1 MRKYPFVKQEEQ
13 TDCASSCILMIL
25 KYYGAYVSLEEI
37 RDDTKTSK
45 IGVSIYNLV
54 ETLKK
59 YGFEV
64 EALKG
69 NIDDIINSNITFPF
83 ISHMNI
89 CNGHYVVVYEINYK
103 KKTVLIGDPGS
114 KLKTV
119 SLEDFKKNF
128 NNIIITMYP
137 IKKLPY
143 KNDKVDYKDY
153 VLYYIKN
160 QKSSILTICLFSFI
174 VTIFTICLTYYFQFI
189 INGLNE
195 NKTNSYFILILIIF
209 LLLGIIKEV
218 TSYMK
223 NKVYN
228 YVKYNFDIEMNYD
241 VYKKLIYLPFKYY
254 ADRSIGDILS
264 RINNMNAT
272 KNFMCDLILNYIL
285 GIIISVIS
293 FVLLIITNKSLALL
307 SMFNTLIYVIIALG
321 FNNYFKDKIKEIQCI
336 KSDEI
341 GYLTETISSYNTIKG
356 INLYKY
362 VLNKYKNKLRY
373 LSYNYFK
380 ISNIKEIEQFLK
392 NLINIIFNT
401 IIIYYGAIMIK
412 NKELTIGSLITFNYL
427 YNYMFEPIKVI
438 VDSSLNVNEMKSSIK
453 RITELYY
460 YDENCEK
467 GIIKDGNIKYTKL
480 NFSYNY
486 NRVLKNINLK
496 IRYGEKVIVVGES
509 GSGKSTLFK
518 LLLKYYDVNMNQ
530 IFIDNIDINN
540 IDTENISTKI
550 SYISQNENVFTGSLY
565 DNLVLDSNASFD
577 EVEQVVNETYVKNIM
592 NNLGYKMFIEEGGF
606 NLSGGE
612 KYRIVLA
619 RTLLKKP
626 NILIIDEGLSS
637 VDVNLERKI
646 LKNILKR
653 NMTIIFISHRLDNVD
668 LFERKIELEKGRIKN
683 DISICRT

>member
-45 IGVSIYNLV
+45 VGVSIYNLV

-69 NIDDIINSNITFPF
+69 DIDNIKNNNITFPF

-119 SLEDFKKNF
+119 PLEEFEKNF
-128 NNIIITMYP
+128 NNIIITMHP

-143 KNDKVDYKDY
+143 KYDKVDYKDY
-153 VLYYIKN
+153 VIYYIKN

-195 NKTNSYFILILIIF
+195 NKTNSYFIFILIIF
-209 LLLGIIKEV
+209 LLLGIIKEI

-272 KNFMCDLILNYIL
+272 KNFMCDLILNYVL
-285 GIIISVIS
+285 GLIISVIS

-307 SMFNTLIYVIIALG
+307 SMFNTLIYVIIALC

-392 NLINIIFNT
+392 NLISVIFNT

-412 NKELTIGSLITFNYL
+412 NKELTIGTLITFNYL
-427 YNYMFEPIKVI
+427 YNYMFEPIKVM

-460 YDENCEK
+460 YDKNHEK
-467 GIIKDGNIKYTKL
+467 GIIKDGNIKYTNL

-518 LLLKYYDVNMNQ
+518 LLLKYYDVDMNQ
-530 IFIDNIDINN
+530 IFIDNTDINN
-540 IDTENISTKI
+540 INGENISTKI

-626 NILIIDEGLSS
+626 NVLIIDEGLSS

-646 LKNILKR
+646 LKNILRK